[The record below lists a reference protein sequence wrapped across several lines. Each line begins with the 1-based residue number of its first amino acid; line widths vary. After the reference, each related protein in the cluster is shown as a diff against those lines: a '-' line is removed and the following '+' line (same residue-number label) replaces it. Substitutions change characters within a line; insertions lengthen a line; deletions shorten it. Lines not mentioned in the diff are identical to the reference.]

1 MKYCTKCGNE
11 VNDSDKFCAHCG
23 QSTGLSSNDASVKSG
38 IKVEI
43 VNTNTEKAV
52 KVAKKVIAKLG
63 KVIAKLGVS
72 KNNIEKI
79 IAFLV
84 KNWKKVLGIPL
95 GVIVVVY
102 IIIGLYLLQS
112 EGDEI
117 YLVFT
122 IPIFLLIPIYFIS
135 KKLNSDYQIERPE
148 DRGYTW
154 GYFQGITTI
163 VWNILMSIFCF
174 FFIQKFPGLLIK
186 YGVNLETINIQPTL
200 QITAFILILSIIFI
214 LIGYWVCKRDR
225 GALIFLTIF
234 TFNPVIWVINY
245 FYIKKRPYLSKK

>member
-102 IIIGLYLLQS
+102 IIIGVYLLQS

-122 IPIFLLIPIYFIS
+122 IPFFLLIPIYFVS
-135 KKLNSDYQIERPE
+135 KKLNDNYQISHPE
-148 DRGYTW
+148 DKGYIW
-154 GYFQGITTI
+154 GYFQGITI
-163 VWNILMSIFCF
+163 IAWNILALLWGLFVYRRLPYLKGEMRDLALELFEPSF
-174 FFIQKFPGLLIK
+174 F
-186 YGVNLETINIQPTL
+186 GVVIP
-200 QITAFILILSIIFI
+200 IIFI
-214 LIGYWVCKRDR
+214 LIASGVCARIR
-225 GALIFLTIF
+225 GLFIIFTIL

-245 FYIKKRPYLSKK
+245 FYIKRRPYLAKK